1 MTLKTINNSGR
12 ENYVSPSVEVLD
24 VMTEGVFCESYNS
37 ADRGYGSNDLDEI

>member
-24 VMTEGVFCESYNS
+24 VTTEGVFCLSPKDWDEGES
-37 ADRGYGSNDLDEI
+37 DWFE